1 MELTTFPSALI
12 CPYTLMEEEALIWS
26 ILFSNQAILLHPFP
40 LPLPAFFQSLVSQGL
55 LQVRTLERTREEIRV
70 KDKKLREIQA
80 YMANYSN
87 RGFLKY
93 LKEADSMQDQET
105 QEEIVGLIKRKPFTT
120 PLRDAS
126 IVNGQVFLCL
136 IHEWML
142 KEWEVEASLA
152 EIEKQEQI
160 MAQGWQESLEEGSQ
174 WETASP
180 LVLNKNDIEILCPLA
195 LTAWREL
202 KNELAPEPSI
212 LFTTQ
217 QWVWTDHYGLDPEE
231 DQIMALSLPDL
242 SSLCSEN
249 FQKQAK
255 NLASLNKSFVQQNLK
270 RLLRSFGVQEQKRS
284 LDDFKIALSG
294 LGLPPNGKYQLILP
308 SFQPSWK
315 EPLAQLDQR
324 GSIPLIL
331 FSPALV

>member
-1 MELTTFPSALI
+1 
-12 CPYTLMEEEALIWS
+12 
-26 ILFSNQAILLHPFP
+26 
-40 LPLPAFFQSLVSQGL
+40 
-55 LQVRTLERTREEIRV
+55 LERTQEEIRV
-70 KDKKLREIQA
+70 KDRKLREIQA
-80 YMANYSN
+80 YIANYSN

-105 QEEIVGLIKRKPFTT
+105 QEEIVGFIKGEPFTT

-126 IVNGQVFLCL
+126 TVNGPVLLCL
-136 IHEWML
+136 IHEWMI

-152 EIEKQEQI
+152 DIENQEQI

-174 WETASP
+174 WGTASP
-180 LVLNKNDIEILCPLA
+180 LILKKNDIEILCPPA
-195 LTAWREL
+195 LSAWREL
-202 KNELAPEPSI
+202 KNKLAPEPSI
-212 LFTTQ
+212 LFSTQ

-231 DQIMALSLPDL
+231 DQNMTLPLPDL
-242 SSLCSEN
+242 SSLCSAN
-249 FQKQAK
+249 FQKHAK
-255 NLASLNKSFVQQNLK
+255 NLASLKKSLIQENLK

-284 LDDFKIALSG
+284 VDDFKKSLSG

-308 SFQPSWK
+308 PLQSSWK
-315 EPLAQLDQR
+315 EPLAHFDQR